1 MGVVYDQGMPGVRRL
16 IFGTHPRRTAVRVLV
31 LAGVSVVTF
40 GWILIP
46 VRAEGVSM
54 MPTYR
59 SGSLNLVN
67 RLAFVMRPPERG
79 EIVAIRLA
87 GPHVVYIKRVVGLPG
102 ERVSIDNGIVRVN
115 GRPLDEPYVRNR
127 SPWKLDDT
135 ILGAD
140 EYFLVGDNRGMREE
154 EHDFG
159 RANRSRIIGK
169 VVF

>member
-1 MGVVYDQGMPGVRRL
+1 MVYHREVPGLRRL
-16 IFGTHPRRTAVRVLV
+16 IFGAHPRRTAVRVLV
-31 LAGVSVVTF
+31 LGAVSIVVF

-54 MPTYR
+54 VPTYR
-59 SGSLNLVN
+59 SGSFNLVN
-67 RLAFVMRPPERG
+67 RLAFVLRSPARG
-79 EIVAIRLA
+79 DIVAIRLA
-87 GPHVVYIKRVVGLPG
+87 GPHVVYIKRIVGLPG
-102 ERVSIDNGIVRVN
+102 ERVSIESGTVRVN

-127 SPWKLDDT
+127 SSWTMKEVQ
-135 ILGAD
+135 LGPE

-159 RANRSRIIGK
+159 RAPRSRIVGK

>member
-1 MGVVYDQGMPGVRRL
+1 MAHGVGRL
-16 IFGTHPRRTAVRVLV
+16 IFGENPRRTTVRILV
-31 LAGVSVVTF
+31 LGAISIFTF

-54 MPTYR
+54 MPTYS

-67 RLAFVMRPPERG
+67 RLAFIMQAPERG
-79 EIVAIRLA
+79 DIVAIRLA
-87 GPHVVYIKRVVGLPG
+87 GPHVVYIKRIVGLPG
-102 ERVSIDNGIVRVN
+102 ERIGIVNGTVLVN

-127 SPWKLDDT
+127 SAWALSEVQ
-135 ILGAD
+135 LGSE
-140 EYFLVGDNRGMREE
+140 EYFLIGDNRGMREE

-159 RANRSRIIGK
+159 RAPRSRIIGK